1 MALEPSLM
9 PAEALSAVT
18 LEEEMIIV
26 LPSASPTRASAVAR
40 TPAFTVVPRITIV
53 LPLAEVP

>member
-1 MALEPSLM
+1 M